1 MHVSGCLGRAGASGG
16 AKMSVSR
23 QRQAPGAILAR
34 LRGALL
40 LGASFVRSE
49 YPFGMLQ
56 DTGMVLELMSSLC
69 Y

>member
-1 MHVSGCLGRAGASGG
+1 
-16 AKMSVSR
+16 MSVSR

-49 YPFGMLQ
+49 YPFGILQ
-56 DTGMVLELMSSLC
+56 DTRMVLELMSSLC